1 MTIRALYPITALLLA
16 SVTLGVL
23 AGCGNGQAEQSS
35 QGGQTPAK
43 PPAEPVTLTFFNPV
57 NGVNTDRFNSEYG
70 DAIRKKFPHITTKF
84 IGVDTANKILLPERI
99 AAGEQID
106 IMYTSVGMI
115 HENVLKS
122 GLAYDMS
129 DLAKVQGLDLTKFEP
144 STIELIRQISSGALY
159 GIPTA
164 NSYAS
169 IVYNKDLF
177 DKFGE
182 AYPVNGLTWDDLYQ
196 KARKLTRSDGGVQ
209 YRGFVASFNHLA
221 LTNQLAASFEDAKTE
236 KSLINSETWRKHA
249 TNLARFYEI
258 PGNEV
263 TLASAAL
270 TGQNNFFIKD
280 RIAAMYANVFP
291 FTYLDP
297 ENAATKGMN
306 LDAVSLPEYPDMK
319 GTGSQSYPTFFS
331 VTGMSKQKEAA
342 FQVIAWLASEE
353 FQTIQS
359 RKGIQ
364 TVLKND
370 KVRSEFAKDL
380 PYANGKNKDA
390 FMPAKPASPS
400 VVSINNSAEA
410 TTFMTY
416 MHKIVSKELDVVTA
430 LRQAEEDMNKK
441 IAEAKASAK

>member
-1 MTIRALYPITALLLA
+1 MKMRGTFPITGLLLA
-16 SVTLGVL
+16 SVALGVL
-23 AGCGNGQAEQSS
+23 SGCGGGSSGQTGQAAE
-35 QGGQTPAK
+35 PNAK
-43 PPAEPVTLTFFNPV
+43 PSTEPVTLTFFNPV
-57 NGVNTDRFNSEYG
+57 SGVNTEKFNSEYG
-70 DAIRKKFPHITTKF
+70 DAIRKKFPHVTTKF

-122 GLAYDMS
+122 GLAFDMT
-129 DLAKVQGLDLTKFEP
+129 DLAKTQKLDLNQFEP
-144 STIELIRQISSGALY
+144 STLELIRQISSGKLY
-159 GIPTA
+159 GIPTS

-182 AYPVNGLTWDDLYQ
+182 AYPTNGLTWDDLYQ
-196 KARKLTRSDGGVQ
+196 KARKLTRNDGGIQ

-236 KSLINSETWRKHA
+236 KSTINNDAWRKHV

-263 TLASAAL
+263 TLTAAAL

-291 FTYLDP
+291 VTYLDP
-297 ENAATKGMN
+297 QNAATKGMN
-306 LDAVSLPEYPDMK
+306 LDAVSLPEYADLK

-331 VTGMSKQKEAA
+331 VTGMSKHKDAA
-342 FQVIAWLASEE
+342 FQVVAWLASEE
-353 FQTIQS
+353 FQTMQS

-380 PYANGKNKDA
+380 TYAAGKNLNA
-390 FMPAKPASPS
+390 FMPAKPANPS
-400 VVSINNSAEA
+400 VVTINNSIEA
-410 TTFMTY
+410 TTFMTNV
-416 MHKIVSKELDVVTA
+416 HKIVSKELDVATA
-430 LRQAEEDMNKK
+430 LRQADDEINKK
-441 IAEAKASAK
+441 IAEAKAAAK